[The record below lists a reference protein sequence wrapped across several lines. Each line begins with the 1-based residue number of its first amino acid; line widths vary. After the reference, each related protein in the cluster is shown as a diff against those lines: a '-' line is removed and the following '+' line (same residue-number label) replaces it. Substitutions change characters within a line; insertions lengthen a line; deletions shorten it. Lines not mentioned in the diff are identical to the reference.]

1 MRQNTAVNGFSG
13 LQQKRDSRM
22 RETLRLTVAMLAL
35 LVADQY
41 AKADEGAQTV
51 IYDGKVHRVASAQV
65 QASGLWMS
73 VNDLTAATGF
83 HVKPEG
89 ICRDELCFPVPKD
102 RRAEFITTR
111 DKTTLFNLSAFA
123 ALIGQQVASD
133 TKNGVWYFGTR
144 GSTHDAYLDT
154 LEAPN
159 FTLPDASGKMHSL
172 SDFRGKKVLIVTWAS
187 W

>member
-1 MRQNTAVNGFSG
+1 M
-13 LQQKRDSRM
+13 LQVF
-22 RETLRLTVAMLAL
+22 TCTVAMLVL
-35 LVADQY
+35 LAAGGPAWADD
-41 AKADEGAQTV
+41 AGQTV
-51 IYDGKVHRVASAQV
+51 IYEGKAHRVASAQV

-73 VNDLTAATGF
+73 LNDLTTTTGF

-89 ICRDELCFPVPKD
+89 ICRDELCFPVPTTK
-102 RRAEFITTR
+102 RAEFISTQ

-123 ALIGQQVASD
+123 SLIGQQVARD

-144 GSTHDAYLDT
+144 VTTHDAYLDT

-159 FTLPDASGKMHSL
+159 FTLPSPGGKMHSL
-172 SDFRGKKVLIVTWAS
+172 SDFRGKKVMIVTWAS